1 MTIEEQTPD
10 TQAEQSAAL
19 VVGSIFSAGTL
30 NVGRVLAMAAAAAAP
45 NSTDPVDVVLAER
58 LAVERPDIPAVHV
71 NEEDVDPARIDRRY
85 SLTRVRDLQRPAEKG
100 YRDAVIMRGDL
111 EAVLSQ
117 VKISREDRSVVVK
130 NADLSSR
137 RGFRPLAVASAI
149 VTEGDKVQDFKL
161 QGFIEL
167 RPASAGDFSNDVAA
181 SPDSWARVNLWSA
194 SLRWQHWANVFA
206 VVILSLTG
214 YYIMDPFFGASAS
227 ADAQEA
233 NGYLMGWVR
242 SIHFTTAFVWLLIAL
257 TRVVSAFTSRDRY
270 LRWPTLWPLKS
281 KQDVKYLGQVL
292 GHYAFLREEP
302 PLYMAH
308 NPLQQLGYTGM
319 YVAGVLQMI
328 TGFALYGMAHKN
340 SSWIWGLVS
349 SPVDWFGIQPVRFF
363 HALMMFLIWMFVIMH
378 IYLSVRSDSLERHS
392 GISSMINGG
401 VWMRR
406 GSKPVDAPKIG

>member
-1 MTIEEQTPD
+1 MTVEEQTPAA
-10 TQAEQSAAL
+10 QAEQSKL

-30 NVGRVLAMAAAAAAP
+30 NVGRVLAMAAAAAP
-45 NSTDPVDVVLAER
+45 PQSTDPVDEVLAAR
-58 LAVERPDIPAVHV
+58 LAAERPDIPAVTV
-71 NEEDVDPARIDRRY
+71 GAEDVDPARIDRRY

-100 YRDAVIMRGDL
+100 YRDVVIMRGDL
-111 EAVLSQ
+111 EAVLGQ
-117 VKISREDRSVVVK
+117 VKIGREDRSVVVR

-149 VTEGDKVQDFKL
+149 VGDGDIVEEFKL

-167 RPASAGDFSNDVAA
+167 RPASTGNFADDVAA

-214 YYIMDPFFGASAS
+214 YYIMDPFFGPSAS

-233 NGYLMGWVR
+233 NTYLMGWVR
-242 SIHFTTAFVWLLIAL
+242 GIHFTTAFIWLVIAL

-281 KQDVKYLGQVL
+281 KQDVKYMGQVL
-292 GHYAFLREEP
+292 GHYAFLRDEP

-308 NPLQQLGYTGM
+308 NPLQQLGYSGI
-319 YVAGVLQMI
+319 YIAGVMQMI

-340 SSWIWGLVS
+340 SSWIWGLLS

-406 GSKPVDAPKIG
+406 GSKPVDGPKIG